1 MFKSNLFLLR
11 LCRAAPLGIMALCTV
26 LASLSGCGPAQS
38 VYHDGNFSAEQKAA
52 AQAEYQTVEDEES
65 QGSNKKTKKKPA
77 AKR

>member
-1 MFKSNLFLLR
+1 MLKSKPISLKLS
-11 LCRAAPLGIMALCTV
+11 CAAQLGVMALMT
-26 LASLSGCGPAQS
+26 LIAPLSGCGGAQS

-65 QGSNKKTKKKPA
+65 QGSNKKKKPG